1 MDTLMK
7 SKFLVEVWEHRQVSF
22 IVEAEDED
30 DAKKVAED
38 VYQNDDELQHDMVS
52 NDESIAYDEVKVLH
66 MIEPADGIVGR
77 K

>member
-1 MDTLMK
+1 MR
-7 SKFLVEVWEHRQVSF
+7 SKFLVEVWEHRHVSF
-22 IVEAEDED
+22 VVEAEDED
-30 DAKKVAED
+30 EAKKVAED

-66 MIEPADGIVGR
+66 RIEPADGIVCR

>member
-1 MDTLMK
+1 MK
-7 SKFLVEVWEHRQVSF
+7 SKFLVEVWEHRHVSF
-22 IVEAEDED
+22 VVEAEDED
-30 DAKKVAED
+30 EAKKVAED

-66 MIEPADGIVGR
+66 RIEPADGIVDR

>member
-38 VYQNDDELQHDMVS
+38 VYQNDDELQHDMV
-52 NDESIAYDEVKVLH
+52 
-66 MIEPADGIVGR
+66 
-77 K
+77 

>member
-1 MDTLMK
+1 MK

-22 IVEAEDED
+22 VVEAEDED

-52 NDESIAYDEVKVLH
+52 NDESIAYEEINVLH
-66 MIEPADGIVGR
+66 MIEPTDGIVGR